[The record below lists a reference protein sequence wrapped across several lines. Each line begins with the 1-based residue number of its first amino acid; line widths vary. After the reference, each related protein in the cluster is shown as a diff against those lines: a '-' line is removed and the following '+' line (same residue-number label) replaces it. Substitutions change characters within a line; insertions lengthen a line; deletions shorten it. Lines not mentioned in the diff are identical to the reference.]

1 MLASDFQIEG
11 LAESGV
17 VRPYIPANLKPSS
30 LDLTLGTHF
39 IQNVGSPD
47 EYEVVLDVW
56 NNFCIQPRDFVL
68 AHTVEILSLPLHVT
82 VTISGKSSWG
92 RKGLFTENA
101 GHAEAGFKGQITLE
115 LFNAS
120 RNVISIPVGAAICQ
134 AIFNVHQPAQKGYGE
149 RGGHYQGQTGAVR
162 SVL

>member
-11 LAESGV
+11 LAQSGV
-17 VRPYIPANLKPSS
+17 VYPYNPNNLKPSS
-30 LDLTLGTHF
+30 LDLTLGNEF
-39 IQNVGSPD
+39 IMNVGAPD
-47 EYEVVLDVW
+47 EYGEVLDDW
-56 NNFCIQPRDFVL
+56 ERFRIQPREFVL
-68 AHTVEILSLPLHVT
+68 AHTVEILNLPLHVT

-101 GHAEAGFKGQITLE
+101 GHAEAGFRGQITLE

-120 RNVISIPVGAAICQ
+120 RNVLELPVGSPICQ
-134 AIFNVHQPAQKGYGE
+134 AIFNIHEPAKMGYGD
-149 RGGHYQGQTGAVR
+149 RGGHYQDQMGAVR